1 MISNSD
7 KRVLF
12 IIGPTASGKTRLSL
26 QLTKKC
32 KAEIVSAD
40 SRQVY
45 RYMDIGTDKPAASE
59 RKKVPHHCIDIRDP
73 DDYFSAGEYGK
84 LAREIISEIFSRS
97 RLSIVVGGS
106 GLYIR
111 ALADGVFAGNYRDA
125 SVREKLKRRATE
137 EGLEALYRRL
147 SEIDPDAVKKIHPN
161 DKRRIIRALEVY
173 EISGQPI
180 SRIQATKTEP
190 ADFLPVFW
198 GLRWPREVIY
208 RRIEERVDQMVDS
221 GLVQEVKKL
230 LDMGYGFQNNSLHS
244 VGYKEVVDHLEGHT
258 TLQEA
263 IHLIKQNTR
272 RFAKKQLT
280 WFRRDDR
287 IQWIDVQE
295 PVDWSALADTVL
307 ASLNLEDSLLK
318 STSEA

>member
-1 MISNSD
+1 MSQSN

-12 IIGPTASGKTRLSL
+12 IVGPTASGKTRLSL
-26 QLTKKC
+26 HVTKKC

-45 RYMDIGTDKPAASE
+45 RYMDIGTDKPVASE
-59 RKKVPHHCIDIRDP
+59 REAVPHHCIDIRDP

-84 LAREIISEIFSRS
+84 LARGIISEIFLRS
-97 RLSIVVGGS
+97 NLPIVVGGS

-111 ALADGVFAGNYRDA
+111 ALVDGVFEGNYRDA
-125 SVREKLKRRATE
+125 SIREKLKRRADK

-147 SEIDPDAVKKIHPN
+147 SEIDPDAVEKIHPN

-208 RRIEERVDQMVDS
+208 RRIEERVVRMVDS

-230 LDMGYGFQNNSLHS
+230 RDMGYGLQNNSLHS
-244 VGYKEVVDHLEGHT
+244 VGYKEIVDHLEDRT

-263 IHLIKQNTR
+263 VHLIKQNTR
-272 RFAKKQLT
+272 RFAKRQLT
-280 WFRRDDR
+280 WFRQDER

-295 PVDWSALADTVL
+295 PVDWNVLAETVL

-318 STSEA
+318 STSDVS

>member
-1 MISNSD
+1 MSQSN
-7 KRVLF
+7 KQVLF
-12 IIGPTASGKTRLSL
+12 IVGPTASGKTRLSL
-26 QLTKKC
+26 QVTKKC

-59 RKKVPHHCIDIRDP
+59 RETVPHHCIDIRDP

-84 LAREIISEIFSRS
+84 LARKIIAEIFSRY
-97 RLSIVVGGS
+97 RLPVVVGGS

-111 ALADGVFAGNYRDA
+111 ALVDGVFAGNYRDA
-125 SVREKLKRRATE
+125 SIRAKLKSQADK

-147 SEIDPDAVKKIHPN
+147 SEIDPDAVEKIHPN

-173 EISGQPI
+173 EISDQPI
-180 SRIQATKTEP
+180 SQIQATKTEP
-190 ADFLPVFW
+190 ADFQSVFW

-208 RRIEERVDQMVDS
+208 RRIEERVDRMVDS

-230 LDMGYGFQNNSLHS
+230 WDMGYGLQNNSLHS
-244 VGYKEVVDHLEGHT
+244 VGYKEIVDHLDGRT

-263 IHLIKQNTR
+263 VHLIKQNTR

-280 WFRRDDR
+280 WFRQDDR

-295 PVDWSALADTVL
+295 PIDWNALTETVL
-307 ASLNLEDSLLK
+307 ASLNLEDSLFK